1 MKKLLAIGLSLAS
14 LALGAAQSKVVDGV
28 TWYYETYSEYDYS
41 TYEYTT
47 VAQIVKGA
55 NAYTGDLVMPSSIDG
70 FPVRRIG
77 SSAFKDCARMTSLV
91 LPTTVTSI
99 EYDAFWNCTG
109 LKSMTIPDSVTYMSS
124 YVFEGCAGLESVVL
138 PSGLTRIEYGTFI
151 RCSSLK
157 SVTIPS
163 GVTEICEN
171 AFNGCSSLS
180 SVSIPALVTQI
191 SENAFA
197 GCTSVESYF
206 VDPANTSYK
215 VTNGCLVSSDET
227 TLLGVPC
234 GIADLVIPD
243 GIVSLSSFTFEGN
256 TNLVSVVIPGSVMTI
271 GYNMF
276 RDCTALQSVTLGEG
290 VEVLESQVFYN
301 CSALR
306 SVELPSTLTSIG
318 SYCFYNC
325 KNLSSPIAI
334 PEGVTEIP
342 YDCFYGCE
350 SLETVTLPLT
360 LQSIGGYAFYNCK
373 KLSSPILLPEGLT
386 TLDYDCFNG
395 CESIKSVT
403 LPSTL
408 RTIGSY
414 AFSNCK
420 SLERADIPDGVT
432 RMDYGAFYYCEN
444 LTGVKIPSGLE
455 VIPEYAFYGCRKI
468 TSIVIPDGVKRI
480 EAYAFAEC
488 SLSGEITVP
497 ASVEYIG
504 NYGLGY
510 TWGDNRVNSVKFLGA
525 PPKGIG
531 DSGLLDSY
539 VKKSYLREYGAAW
552 QAVIGLDDFTG
563 YQQPNRPAVTIVSA
577 AVRPEDPTVMDVV
590 YTVAST
596 KATVKVRALA
606 FQDGVRSFAKVIRPA
621 NFIEGTAANVGDAIA
636 ANVEHTLTWKVSSDW
651 QTDLAKVKFEVMAVE
666 DNLLP
671 FELVT
676 IPANTNY
683 SKLQASW
690 NSISESQY
698 LDALFWLYADN
709 DSGMVLE
716 NGVLKKADTGSVLAE
731 GTTVSPN
738 DGYYYWYD
746 DAGNYHYTYDGA
758 AAPRYVFEKMG
769 FRQLEGDELEYVK
782 EETRYDLNP
791 DGFRQY
797 AVREVR

>member
-14 LALGAAQSKVVDGV
+14 LALGAAQSEVVDGV

-41 TYEYTT
+41 THEYIT

-55 NAYTGDLVMPSSIDG
+55 NAYTGDLVMPSSIAG

-77 SSAFKDCARMTSLV
+77 SSSFKDCARMTSLV

-124 YVFEGCAGLESVVL
+124 YVFEGCTGLESVVL
-138 PSGLTRIEYGTFI
+138 PSGLTRIEYGTFYG
-151 RCSSLK
+151 CSALK

-163 GVTEICEN
+163 GVTEICDY
-171 AFNGCSSLS
+171 AFYNCAALA
-180 SVSIPALVTQI
+180 SVSIPALVGQI
-191 SENAFA
+191 GANALT
-197 GCTSVESYF
+197 GCKSVEIYF

-215 VTNGCLVSSDET
+215 VENGCLLSYDAT
-227 TLLGVPC
+227 TLLGVSC
-234 GIADLVIPD
+234 VLTELVIPD
-243 GIVSLSSFTFEGN
+243 GVVSLSSFTFEGN

-271 GYNMF
+271 AYGMF
-276 RDCTALQSVTLGEG
+276 RECTALESVTLGEG
-290 VEVLESQVFYN
+290 VTELGGSVFYG
-301 CSALR
+301 CPALR
-306 SVELPSTLTSIG
+306 TVELPSTLTTIG
-318 SYCFYNC
+318 
-325 KNLSSPIAI
+325 
-334 PEGVTEIP
+334 T
-342 YDCFYGCE
+342 
-350 SLETVTLPLT
+350 
-360 LQSIGGYAFYNCK
+360 YAFENCK
-373 KLSSPILLPEGLT
+373 K
-386 TLDYDCFNG
+386 
-395 CESIKSVT
+395 
-403 LPSTL
+403 
-408 RTIGSY
+408 
-414 AFSNCK
+414 
-420 SLERADIPDGVT
+420 LERADIPDGVT
-432 RMDYGAFYYCEN
+432 RMGYGAFYYCEN

-455 VIPEYAFYGCRKI
+455 VIPESAFYGCKKI
-468 TSIVIPDGVKRI
+468 TSIVIPDSVKRI
-480 EAYAFAEC
+480 EYYAFAEC
-488 SLSGEITVP
+488 SLSGEVTVP

-525 PPKGIG
+525 PPENIAN
-531 DSGLLDSY
+531 SGLLDSY

-577 AVRPEDPTVMDVV
+577 VVRPEDPTVMDVV

-606 FQDGVRSFAKVIRPA
+606 FQDGVRSFAKVVRPA

-651 QTDLAKVKFEVMAVE
+651 QTDLAKVKFEVLAVE

-676 IPANTNY
+676 IPANTEH

-716 NGVLKKADTGSVLAE
+716 NGVLKKAGTESVLAE

-746 DAGNYHYTYDGA
+746 DAGNCHYTYNGA

>member
-14 LALGAAQSKVVDGV
+14 LALGAAQSEIVDGV

-41 TYEYTT
+41 TYQYTT

-55 NAYTGDLVMPSSIDG
+55 NAYTGDLVIPSSIAG

-77 SSAFKDCARMTSLV
+77 GSSFKDCARMTSLV

-124 YVFEGCAGLESVVL
+124 YVFEGCTGLESVVL
-138 PSGLTRIEYGTFI
+138 PSGLTRIEYGTFYG
-151 RCSSLK
+151 CSALK

-163 GVTEICEN
+163 GVTEICDY
-171 AFNGCSSLS
+171 AFYNCAALA
-180 SVSIPALVTQI
+180 SVSIPALVGQI
-191 SENAFA
+191 GANALT
-197 GCTSVESYF
+197 GCKSVETYF

-215 VTNGCLVSSDET
+215 VENGCLLSYDAT
-227 TLLGVPC
+227 TLLGVSC
-234 GIADLVIPD
+234 VLTELVIPD
-243 GIVSLSSFTFEGN
+243 GVVSLSSFTFEGN
-256 TNLVSVVIPGSVMTI
+256 TNLVSVVIPGSVASI
-271 GYNMF
+271 GGNMF

-290 VEVLESQVFYN
+290 VEVLAYQVFYN

-325 KNLSSPIAI
+325 K
-334 PEGVTEIP
+334 
-342 YDCFYGCE
+342 
-350 SLETVTLPLT
+350 
-360 LQSIGGYAFYNCK
+360 K
-373 KLSSPILLPEGLT
+373 
-386 TLDYDCFNG
+386 
-395 CESIKSVT
+395 
-403 LPSTL
+403 
-408 RTIGSY
+408 
-414 AFSNCK
+414 
-420 SLERADIPDGVT
+420 LERADIPDGVT

-455 VIPEYAFYGCRKI
+455 VIPEHAFYGCKKI
-468 TSIVIPDGVKRI
+468 TSIVIPDSVKRI
-480 EAYAFAEC
+480 EYYAFAEC
-488 SLSGEITVP
+488 SLSGEVTIP

-504 NYGLGY
+504 NYALGY
-510 TWGDNRVNSVKFLGA
+510 SWGDNRVNSVKFLGA
-525 PPKGIG
+525 PPENIANC
-531 DSGLLDSY
+531 GLLDSS

-636 ANVEHTLTWKVSSDW
+636 ANVEHKLTWKVSSDW
-651 QTDLAKVKFEVMAVE
+651 QTDLAKVKFEVLAVE

-676 IPANTNY
+676 IPANTEY

-716 NGVLKKADTGSVLAE
+716 NGVLKKADTGKTLVD
-731 GTTVSPN
+731 GTTVSPS

>member
-14 LALGAAQSKVVDGV
+14 LALGAAQSEVVDGV
-28 TWYYETYSEYDYS
+28 TWYYETYSEWDSS
-41 TYEYTT
+41 TYGYTT
-47 VAQIVKGA
+47 CAQIVKGA
-55 NAYTGDLVMPSSIDG
+55 NAYTGNLVMPSSLG
-70 FPVRRIG
+70 GYPVARIG

-91 LPTTVTSI
+91 LPNTLKSI
-99 EYDAFWNCTG
+99 YGDAFWNCTA
-109 LKSMTIPDSVTYMSS
+109 LKSMTIPASVQSMSS
-124 YVFEGCAGLESVVL
+124 YVFEGCTGLESVVL
-138 PSGLTRIEYGTFI
+138 PSGLTRIEYGMFYG
-151 RCSSLK
+151 CAALK

-163 GVTEICEN
+163 GVTEICGS
-171 AFNGCSSLS
+171 AFYNCSALA
-180 SVSIPALVTQI
+180 SVSIPALVSQI
-191 SENAFA
+191 ADNAFA
-197 GCTSVESYF
+197 GCSSVETFF
-206 VDPANTSYK
+206 VDPANTAYK

-227 TLLGVPC
+227 TLLGVSC
-234 GIADLVIPD
+234 ALTELVIPE
-243 GIVSLSSFTFEGN
+243 GVTSLSSFTFKGN
-256 TNLVSVVIPGSVMTI
+256 TNLVSVVIPGTVASI
-271 GYNMF
+271 GYGMF
-276 RDCTALQSVTLGEG
+276 RECIALESVTLGEG
-290 VEVLESQVFYN
+290 MTELGGYAFSS
-301 CSALR
+301 CPALR
-306 SVELPSTLTSIG
+306 TVELPSTLTTIG
-318 SYCFYNC
+318 
-325 KNLSSPIAI
+325 
-334 PEGVTEIP
+334 
-342 YDCFYGCE
+342 YDCFYECT
-350 SLETVTLPLT
+350 SLETVSIPSA
-360 LQSIGGYAFYNCK
+360 LQTIGTYAFENCK
-373 KLSSPILLPEGLT
+373 KLSSPIVIPEGVAEIPNGL
-386 TLDYDCFNG
+386 FEG
-395 CESIKSVT
+395 CESLKTVT

-414 AFSNCK
+414 AFYNCK
-420 SLERADIPDGVT
+420 SLEHADIPDGVT
-432 RMDYGAFYYCEN
+432 QMGNGAFYHCEN
-444 LTGVKIPSGLE
+444 LTGIKIPSDLE
-455 VIPEYAFYGCRKI
+455 MIPENAFCDCKKI

-480 EAYAFAEC
+480 GSYAFAEC

-510 TWGDNRVNSVKFLGA
+510 TWGDNRINSVKFLGA
-525 PPKGIG
+525 PPENIAG
-531 DSGLLDSY
+531 SGLLDSY

-651 QTDLAKVKFEVMAVE
+651 QTDLAKVKFEVLAVE

-676 IPANTNY
+676 IPANTEH

-690 NSISESQY
+690 NSISEAQY

-716 NGVLKKADTGSVLAE
+716 DGVLKKADTGKTLAE

-738 DGYYYWYD
+738 DGYYNWYD

-791 DGFRQY
+791 NGFRQY